1 MSRIL
6 YGKGVAS
13 NEIQSYHNILITIKG
28 RTMPLAYNLEF
39 LLPLLIGIGCLIFSL
54 RIVFRNSNKD
64 LSEAQASPQALH
76 FKESGNDDDYD
87 DDSLMRPPE
96 EKLEPGRKVFYFLLF
111 AGLGIA
117 SIVFGLAAIHPV
129 LSYVAK
135 GIIVL
140 TIIASIIANARVDR
154 KLAHQQTL
162 EAEKSLEENAPDN
175 Q

>member
-1 MSRIL
+1 
-6 YGKGVAS
+6 
-13 NEIQSYHNILITIKG
+13 
-28 RTMPLAYNLEF
+28 MPLAYNLEF
-39 LLPLLIGIGCLIFSL
+39 LLPVLIGIGCLIFSL

-64 LSEAQASPQALH
+64 LCEVEAIPQALH
-76 FKESGNDDDYD
+76 LKEGENDDDYD

-96 EKLEPGRKVFYFLLF
+96 EKLEPGRKAFYFLLF

-117 SIVFGLAAIHPV
+117 SIMFGLAVTHPV

-140 TIIASIIANARVDR
+140 TIIASIIANARIDR
-154 KLAHQQTL
+154 KLAHQQAL
-162 EAEKSLEENAPDN
+162 EAEKSLEENDADN